1 VRKKKKRKKKEEL
14 QVSAMF
20 LSLLF
25 MLSPPLEDAFF
36 MLF

>member
-25 MLSPPLEDAFF
+25 MPFPLLEDAFF